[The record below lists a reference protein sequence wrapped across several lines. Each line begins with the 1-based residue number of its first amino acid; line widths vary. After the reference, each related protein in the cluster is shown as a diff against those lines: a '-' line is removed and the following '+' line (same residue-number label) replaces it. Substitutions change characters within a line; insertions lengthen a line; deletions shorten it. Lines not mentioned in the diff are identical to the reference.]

1 MRPMNLV
8 FIMADQHNRR
18 TLGCSGHPLVQTP
31 HLDALAARGAR
42 FTQAYTNCPICVP
55 ARASFMT
62 GRYVHDIGYWDN
74 GTPYDGRVPGWG
86 HRLRAQGHHVT
97 TIGKLHYRSEADDT
111 GLPDQRIPMH
121 VHKGEGDLFGMVRDP
136 VQRVPGSRRRIT
148 GAGPGESDYSH
159 YDRAITA
166 ESVRWLR
173 EDAPRNGKPWVLFV
187 SLTCPHPPLRAPQAF
202 YDRYPLDDITLPP
215 TATADAR
222 AAHPALAALRY
233 RNELDEELDELTLR
247 RATATYYGLCSFT
260 DDNVGTVL
268 RAIDDAGLRETTRI
282 IYTSDH
288 GEMLG
293 EHGLWG
299 KSTMYESAV
308 GVPFIMAG
316 PDVPAGA
323 VIGANVSLVDCFPT
337 ILDAVGAAPDA
348 ADADLPGISL
358 WPVARGEA
366 APQRT
371 ILSEYHAAGSPTGVF
386 MTRGDRYKYI
396 HYVGMPPQLFDLAQ
410 DPDERHDLAA
420 DHAHRATLAACAA
433 ALRRQL
439 DPDAVDAAAKAHQRA
454 MVAAHGGLAAVI
466 AAGPPF
472 VQGTP
477 TPAQFLHHRPD
488 DDIQQ

>member
-18 TLGCSGHPLVQTP
+18 ALGCAGHPLVQTP

-86 HRLRAQGHHVT
+86 HRLREQGHPVT

-111 GLPDQRIPMH
+111 GLPDQRLPMH
-121 VHKGEGDLFGMVRDP
+121 VHKAEGDLFGMVRDP
-136 VQRVPGSRRRIT
+136 VQRVPGSRKRIT

-173 EDAPRNGKPWVLFV
+173 EDAPRSGKPWVLFV

-202 YDRYPLDDITLPP
+202 YDRYPLDDLTLPP
-215 TATADAR
+215 TATEDAR
-222 AAHPALAALRY
+222 SAHPALAALRY
-233 RNELDEELDELTLR
+233 RNELDEELDECTLR
-247 RATATYYGLCSFT
+247 RATAAYYGLCSFT

-268 RAIDDAGLRETTRI
+268 RAIDEAGLRETTRI

-293 EHGLWG
+293 EHGIWG

-323 VIGANVSLVDCFPT
+323 VIGPNVSLVDCFPT

-348 ADADLPGISL
+348 ADADLPGLSL
-358 WPVARGEA
+358 WPVARGA
-366 APQRT
+366 AAQRT
-371 ILSEYHAAGSPTGVF
+371 ILSEYHAAGSPTAVF

-396 HYVGMPPQLFDLAQ
+396 HYVGMPPQLFDLAR

-420 DHAHRATLAACAA
+420 DPAHRATRAACEAE
-433 ALRRQL
+433 LRRLL
-439 DPDAVDAAAKAHQRA
+439 DPDAVNAAAKAHQEA
-454 MVAAHGGLAAVI
+454 ILAAHGGRAAVI

-477 TPAQFLHHRPD
+477 APAQFLHHRPD
-488 DDIQQ
+488 DDIKR